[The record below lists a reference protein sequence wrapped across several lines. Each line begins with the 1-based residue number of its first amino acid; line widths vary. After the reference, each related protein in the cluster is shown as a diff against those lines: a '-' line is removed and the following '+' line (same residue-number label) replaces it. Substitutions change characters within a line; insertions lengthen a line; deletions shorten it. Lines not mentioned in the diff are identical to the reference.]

1 MGSSRLA
8 AGILLILIITLQVPP
23 SLGQRSRPTSAET
36 RKRLHQRLQR
46 LDEQFRRFQEM
57 TLTHLRS
64 IAESSNLSTSIDTR
78 FHMLTRQLESISREL
93 SSFRTEAERDL
104 QSLKSWSRKLR
115 RKTKRLELRLTRTER
130 VMKENC
136 RLALNQLHKHKAAM
150 VNLTQE
156 LVTHRG
162 RINVVEARQGEIKV
176 LQEAFQKQISKL
188 DSQVR
193 SIQRPLLGTY
203 LVRSE
208 NALNRTVQGPA
219 FTKRKEKTRLSKD
232 SKDER
237 MKNRVLLRATR
248 QPDHM
253 TVATFMQTNMPP
265 TSQSVQEEQTNTLLH
280 LPQRHKIPQNYTPKK
295 AATICNVN
303 SVLFFPSASTENY
316 VTFRTRFLTSIHEL
330 SICTWLRVDAEY
342 MGTLLSYAT
351 EANDN
356 TLVLYGRRSSLLG
369 NMDFVIG
376 DPAYRELTTDHMLD
390 GQWHHICVVWSSIEG
405 RFWHYMDRRLI
416 STGSRFQK
424 GYEIPPGGSFILGQ
438 EQDTLGGGFDQAEAF
453 VGRLAG
459 FALWTRAL
467 SPAEVS
473 GLASGRGMPRGAVLT
488 LDDVNVLHGSV
499 KQVICEC
506 LEHCI

>member
-1 MGSSRLA
+1 SIGACGSN
-8 AGILLILIITLQVPP
+8 LLLFYTQQGKWLSALQSVEAQPNMPPTCCFTL
-23 SLGQRSRPTSAET
+23 R
-36 RKRLHQRLQR
+36 
-46 LDEQFRRFQEM
+46 FRRFQEM

-162 RINVVEARQGEIKV
+162 RINNRAGSSFHKKKGEDTSV
-176 LQEAFQKQISKL
+176 QRFQ
-188 DSQVR
+188 R
-193 SIQRPLLGTY
+193 R
-203 LVRSE
+203 
-208 NALNRTVQGPA
+208 
-219 FTKRKEKTRLSKD
+219 
-232 SKDER
+232 KDEKQGSAE
-237 MKNRVLLRATR
+237 MYSILYFDYIFFY
-248 QPDHM
+248 P
-253 TVATFMQTNMPP
+253 TV
-265 TSQSVQEEQTNTLLH
+265 
-280 LPQRHKIPQNYTPKK
+280 
-295 AATICNVN
+295 CNVN